1 MKWRWLLVVA
11 MLVIAGGALFVA
23 MGGIA
28 VGGTAT
34 NTLLTAQASRRTVTK
49 SVAATGTVGAAA
61 TYGLAFGRDAQLGA
75 SSSSSGPG
83 ASTTWPVNGVSVAVG
98 DTVTK
103 GEKLATADTTD
114 LQTALAKL
122 QLSLASAQVT
132 LQQAQDTKDSAKS
145 TLQQQLDA
153 AVTSA
158 RVALLQWR
166 TAKVNLTAAV
176 GASAIRAATISELQA
191 HSSLVQANQQ
201 VRTLT
206 DQLAGTFPTETT
218 AVENAQSA
226 VDDLQTQIAD
236 QQALIA
242 AAVITSPVDGAVSAV
257 NVVNGFDAPAGDAIV
272 VTTNTLQ
279 VVADVVESDLNSVSI
294 GQAATVTI
302 TALSTEVTGKVSLI
316 APAATSS
323 GSSSV
328 VSYPVTV
335 TLDNPGAAVKAG
347 MSSNVTITVAEAQN
361 VIAVP
366 SAAVKGT
373 TGNYTVSVPDGNG
386 GSTAKAVTV
395 GLVTDSF
402 TEIQSGIAE
411 GDSVVI
417 GIVSSA
423 AQAAGGSTVTNAGT
437 FGGGA
442 FPIGGG
448 TFNGGG
454 TRVGR

>member
-1 MKWRWLLVVA
+1 MKWRWLLIVA
-11 MLVIAGGALFVA
+11 MLVIAGGAVFIA

-34 NTLLTAQASRRTVTK
+34 NTLLTAQATRRTVTK
-49 SVAATGTVGAAA
+49 AVAATGTVASAA

-75 SSSSSGPG
+75 SSANSGPG
-83 ASTTWPVNGVSVAVG
+83 ATTTWPVSGVKVAVG
-98 DTVTK
+98 DAVTK
-103 GEKLATADTTD
+103 GETLATADTTD
-114 LQTALAKL
+114 LNAALNKL
-122 QLSLASAQVT
+122 QVSLASAQVT
-132 LQQAQDTKDSAKS
+132 LQQDKDTLASAKS
-145 TLQQQLDA
+145 TTQQQLDS

-158 RVALLQWR
+158 RIALLQWR
-166 TAKVNLTAAV
+166 QSKVTLNAAS
-176 GASAIRAATISELQA
+176 GATAIRAATIAELQA
-191 HSSLVQANQQ
+191 HNSLVQANQQ
-201 VRTLT
+201 VVTLK
-206 DQLAGTFPTETT
+206 DQVAGTFPTETT
-218 AVENAQSA
+218 AVANAQSA
-226 VDDLQTQIAD
+226 VDDLQTQITD

-242 AAVITSPVDGAVSAV
+242 HAVITSPVDGTASAV
-257 NVVNGFDAPAGDAIV
+257 NVAAGYDAPSGDAIV
-272 VTTNTLQ
+272 ITTNTLQ

-302 TALSTEVTGKVSLI
+302 TALSTQVTGKVTLI
-316 APAATSS
+316 APASTTS
-323 GSSSV
+323 GTSSV

-335 TLDNPGAAVKAG
+335 TLENPGPAVKAG
-347 MSSNVTITVAEAQN
+347 MSSNVTITVAEAPN

-373 TGNYTVSVPDGNG
+373 TGNYTVSVPNGSG

-395 GLVTDSF
+395 GLVTNSY

-417 GIVSSA
+417 GTLSSA
-423 AQAAGGSTVTNAGT
+423 AQAAGGSTVTNGGN

-448 TFNGGG
+448 TFNGGPA
-454 TRVGR
+454 GR

>member
-1 MKWRWLLVVA
+1 MKWRWLLVLA

-28 VGGTAT
+28 VGGTTT
-34 NTLLTAQASRRTVTK
+34 NTLLTAQATRRTVTK
-49 SVAATGTVGAAA
+49 AVAATGTVASAA

-75 SSSSSGPG
+75 SSASSGPG
-83 ASTTWPVNGVSVAVG
+83 ASTTWPVSTVKVAVG
-98 DTVTK
+98 DAVTK
-103 GEKLATADTTD
+103 GETLATADTTD
-114 LQTALAKL
+114 LQTALDKL

-132 LQQAQDTKDSAKS
+132 LQQAKDTLASAK
-145 TLQQQLDA
+145 TTAQQQLDA
-153 AVTSA
+153 AVVSA
-158 RVALLQWR
+158 RVALLQYR
-166 TAKVNLTAAV
+166 QAKVTLNSASGATAV
-176 GASAIRAATISELQA
+176 RSATIAKLQA
-191 HSSLVQANQQ
+191 RNTVVSANQQ
-201 VRTLT
+201 VASLK

-218 AVENAQSA
+218 AVDNAQSS
-226 VDDLQTQIAD
+226 VDDLQTQITD

-242 AAVITSPVDGAVSAV
+242 HAVIIAPADGTVSAV
-257 NVVNGFDAPAGDAIV
+257 NVVPGYDAPAGDAIV
-272 VTTNTLQ
+272 INTNTLQ

-302 TALSTEVTGKVSLI
+302 TALGTAVTGKVSLI
-316 APAATSS
+316 APASTTS
-323 GSSSV
+323 GTSSV

-335 TLDNPGAAVKAG
+335 TLENPGSAVKAG
-347 MSSNVTITVAEAQN
+347 MSSDVTITVAEAPN

-373 TGNYTVSVPDGNG
+373 TGNYTVSVPNGSG

-395 GLVTDSF
+395 GLVTNSY

-417 GIVSSA
+417 GTVSSA
-423 AQAAGGSTVTNAGT
+423 AQAAGGSTVTNAGG

-454 TRVGR
+454 PGR